1 MSAAAGSCYP
11 IAMLL
16 LQVRVAVTC
25 YHNRMHY
32 THILYNYI
40 IQLYIVGYV
49 GYKLIAR
56 EGQSIAVPS
65 GQARALH
72 SKESCLERTDQ

>member
-1 MSAAAGSCYP
+1 MPFPNLLDTIVKGFRAFMRCSQTCLSKALVSAAAGSCYP

-32 THILYNYI
+32 THAHTHTFSI
-40 IQLYIVGYV
+40 II
-49 GYKLIAR
+49 I
-56 EGQSIAVPS
+56 
-65 GQARALH
+65 
-72 SKESCLERTDQ
+72 